1 MDKILIVGLDTI
13 AGANLAAVI
22 KERYVVN
29 GLCWESHVSVTG
41 CTTETESCDEALPVI
56 QRVRPDR
63 ILFCSPAS
71 ELGWDSSESLP
82 RKSELVHLA
91 RTWAEAAARTNTPLT
106 VLSSSSIFTGPWM
119 FHDED
124 STQFCSSPEANAI
137 LAVEKEFQNRVP
149 TALIVRTHLFGWSPL
164 GEESGY
170 AAALL
175 DRLRIGESSSI
186 DCIRHASPILA
197 TDLAE
202 ILEQTF
208 TSDLIG
214 LIHIGGAE
222 RINPYRFATMLAD
235 QFGYP
240 CSVTGTMNPVGNREG
255 DFGAGES
262 SLNCRRVRNE
272 LEIGLPLAVEGI
284 QRFYEQSLTDF
295 RDQFQ
300 VLGRPTRNLVA

>member
-22 KERYVVN
+22 KERYAVS
-29 GLCWESHVSVTG
+29 GLCWETHVTVAG

-56 QRVRPDR
+56 QRIRPDR
-63 ILFCSPAS
+63 ILFCSPVAES
-71 ELGWDSSESLP
+71 GWDPQHAILHE
-82 RKSELVHLA
+82 SELVRLA
-91 RTWAEAAARTNTPLT
+91 RIWGDAAARTNTALT
-106 VLSSSSIFTGPWM
+106 VLSSALIFTGPWM
-119 FHDED
+119 FHDEE
-124 STQFCSSPEANAI
+124 STQFCSSPEAETI

-164 GEESGY
+164 GEETGF

-186 DCIRHASPILA
+186 DCIRHASPMLA

-202 ILEQTF
+202 ILEQIF
-208 TSDLIG
+208 SADLIG

-240 CSVTGTMNPVGNREG
+240 CSVTGTMDPVGDREG
-255 DFGAGES
+255 EFGAGES
-262 SLNCRRVRNE
+262 SLNCRRVRGE
-272 LEIGLPLAVEGI
+272 LAIGLPLAVEGI
-284 QRFYEQSLTDF
+284 QRFYEQSLSDF

-300 VLGRPTRNLVA
+300 ILGRPTRNLVA